1 MKSESKIK
9 TYHIIIL
16 SLFLSSLLILNSDNV
31 NKQRAQKKINEDKN
45 KIFDKIISK
54 RNLQEPEESEEQT
67 GTDKVCARGSKELI
81 KYYQTGDMSLIGLKE
96 DEGIQYDKN
105 SKYMEALK
113 LILKNILEEDDEDE
127 ENGGNEAGG
136 NGRRR
141 LGMSFEGE
149 TKDAVV
155 DYGMHLLPIIIFF
168 IVGLLAIPAWP
179 ICCFC
184 CCCNCCCCCCCKKP
198 GCKIPCF
205 IFTYVFYALSVA
217 ICIYGLSA
225 TNKVFVGVADTEC
238 SMLKFFDEVLDG
250 EIKDPPKWAGIPGI
264 QVMLNNIHD
273 SLIEIKENSLSEL
286 DSEIDSLSDDND
298 NTTPKNIFLQAL
310 EDSYKTFFNG
320 PDFTLYKDEYIYTKD
335 DRDYVLDIIKAYGKF
350 TKSTKVGEPENSL
363 MRMWAEEFRVVSEE
377 SESELQDAKSSFH
390 DICDESFDKVTDI
403 LEKGQTKL
411 GEFQD
416 KFNDI
421 KKGFPEKISD
431 SSDVIDEYGKLSSK
445 AIFGVL
451 GLMNIALA
459 VLMLLIFLC
468 SGKMCKNCCCC
479 RCFCKFFTH
488 LLWNILYLL
497 MILTFFIGFIF
508 SLIGQLGSDFMNI
521 LSYILSEDNLGEN
534 GDNFLSGKLGKY
546 KKYINTCVNGNGD
559 IQNLVNIDRKV
570 LDAFDDLYSAE
581 DLINGYYSQ
590 FEHIPKV
597 AYKYAMDKIVD
608 MRKFDEAEDDFGYIY
623 NSGSVLDKL
632 YFKENLES
640 INNDIGHRQWFT
652 ACNLDTC
659 SGPQECY
666 NPLKCDIGGKVG
678 TDNAKIVKKLIT
690 VVKEATEASPSAVD
704 LYKRKITDLGGKYDN
719 FLSEYMDVLNTARG
733 IISSITSILR
743 QYIGEDGGFFS
754 IVNCKFIGKHLKVLL
769 DNLKSSLGGSVKTVG
784 ICLSVVGCS
793 LALSISSTI
802 LLIIIINVSM
812 KEQTPDVPEYP
823 ADSAGRVIAYKNN

>member
-225 TNKVFVGVADTEC
+225 TNQVFVGVADTEC

-286 DSEIDSLSDDND
+286 DSEIDRLNDDND
-298 NTTPKNIFLQAL
+298 NTTPKNIFLQDL
-310 EDSYKTFFNG
+310 EDSYKTFFND
-320 PDFTLYKDEYIYTKD
+320 PDFTQYKDKYIYTKD
-335 DRDYVLDIIKAYGKF
+335 SRDYVLDIIKAYGKF

-411 GEFQD
+411 GEFKD

-570 LDAFDDLYSAE
+570 LDAFDDLYRAE

-659 SGPQECY
+659 DGPQECY
-666 NPLKCDIGGKVG
+666 NPLKCDIEGKVG
-678 TDNAKIVKKLIT
+678 TNNAN
-690 VVKEATEASPSAVD
+690 A
-704 LYKRKITDLGGKYDN
+704 
-719 FLSEYMDVLNTARG
+719 
-733 IISSITSILR
+733 II
-743 QYIGEDGGFFS
+743 Q
-754 IVNCKFIGKHLKVLL
+754 
-769 DNLKSSLGGSVKTVG
+769 
-784 ICLSVVGCS
+784 
-793 LALSISSTI
+793 
-802 LLIIIINVSM
+802 
-812 KEQTPDVPEYP
+812 
-823 ADSAGRVIAYKNN
+823 